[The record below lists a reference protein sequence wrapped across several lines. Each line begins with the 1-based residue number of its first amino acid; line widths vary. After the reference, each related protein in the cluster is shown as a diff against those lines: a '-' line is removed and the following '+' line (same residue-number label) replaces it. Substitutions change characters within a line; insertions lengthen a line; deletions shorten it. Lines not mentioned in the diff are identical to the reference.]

1 MMKYCINTLIV
12 LVLVASISSCKA
24 QSIDEN
30 GEVWDGVFQMSSV
43 GDQKA
48 RTQFNMLEKN
58 GLLMLPDLIPVPL
71 NISQLKIQGDSL
83 HFVVGF
89 RSGPAYCSAIFAG
102 DSIKGI
108 IRKEGLDD
116 SPFWLAKSGAKPIDF
131 VEKPTPDTP
140 YEITTFS
147 GNEKEK
153 AVAERL
159 KVLVAKY
166 DLEPYVFT
174 KKIQIQEGV
183 IPHSHP
189 VLTLGVEDDTE
200 TKLLATFLHEQMH
213 WYTML
218 KRNEL
223 MNVGEVMLK
232 RYPQMPSDLP
242 EGAGSEQSTFL
253 HLGVCYLEFHTLSQV
268 IGNERAMEH
277 MQWMTTQ
284 HYRWVY
290 RTIIQ
295 DLAEFENLFEEN
307 GLHFK

>member
-1 MMKYCINTLIV
+1 MNRFFNTLIAIT
-12 LVLVASISSCKA
+12 LISTITSCKG
-24 QSIDEN
+24 QSINEN
-30 GEVWDGVFQMSSV
+30 GDVWDGIFQMASV

-48 RTQFNMLEKN
+48 KVEFNFTEKK
-58 GLLMLPDLIPVPL
+58 GLMMLPDLIPIPL
-71 NISQLKIQGDSL
+71 NITDLIEKGDSV
-83 HFVVGF
+83 HFTVGF
-89 RSGPAYCSAIFAG
+89 RSGPAFCAG
-102 DSIKGI
+102 VFSNDSIKGT
-108 IRKEGLDD
+108 IRKEGLTD
-116 SPFWLAKSGAKPIDF
+116 SNFWLTRSSSKPINF
-131 VEKPTPDTP
+131 VEKPAPDAP

-159 KVLVAKY
+159 KALVAKY

-189 VLTLGVEDDTE
+189 VLTLGVGDDTE

-213 WYTML
+213 WYSMTKEPQFM
-218 KRNEL
+218 K
-223 MNVGEVMLK
+223 VGEVLLK
-232 RYPQMPSDLP
+232 KYPKMPSELP

-253 HLGVCYLEFHTLSQV
+253 HLGICYLEFHTLSQV
-268 IGNERAMEH
+268 IGKEKAMEH

-284 HYRWVY
+284 YYRWVY
-290 RTIIQ
+290 RTLIE
-295 DLAEFENLFEEN
+295 DMGEFEALFEEN

>member
-1 MMKYCINTLIV
+1 MNQLLNTLIV
-12 LVLVASISSCKA
+12 VLIISSITSCKG
-24 QSIDEN
+24 QTINED
-30 GEVWDGVFQMSSV
+30 GDVWDGIFQIASV

-48 RTQFNMLEKN
+48 KAEFNFPEKN
-58 GLLMLPDLIPVPL
+58 GLLMLPDLIPIPL
-71 NISQLKIQGDSL
+71 NITELIQKGDSVY
-83 HFVVGF
+83 FTVGF
-89 RSGPAYCSAIFAG
+89 RSGPAFCAG
-102 DSIKGI
+102 VFVNDSIKGT

-116 SPFWLAKSGAKPIDF
+116 SDFWLARSSSKPINF
-131 VEKPTPDTP
+131 VEKPAADAP

-159 KVLVAKY
+159 NTLVAKY

-189 VLTLGVEDDTE
+189 VLTLGVDDDTE

-213 WYTML
+213 WYSMT
-218 KRNEL
+218 KEPEF
-223 MNVGEVMLK
+223 MNVGEVLLK
-232 RYPQMPSDLP
+232 KYPKMPSELP

-253 HLGVCYLEFHTLSQV
+253 HLGICYLEFHTLSQV
-268 IGNERAMEH
+268 IGKEKAMEH
-277 MQWMTTQ
+277 LQWMTTQ
-284 HYRWVY
+284 YYRWVY
-290 RTIIQ
+290 RTLIE
-295 DLAEFENLFEEN
+295 DMDEFETLFEEN